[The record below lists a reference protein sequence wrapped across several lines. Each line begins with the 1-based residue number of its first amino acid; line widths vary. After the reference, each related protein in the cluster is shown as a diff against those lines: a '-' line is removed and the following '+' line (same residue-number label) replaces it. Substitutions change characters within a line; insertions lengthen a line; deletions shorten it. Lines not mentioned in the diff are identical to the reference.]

1 MNEQIKNFKT
11 YDEQIQILKSRNL
24 IVDDVDRAKIILSSA
39 SYYELINGYKGCFDT
54 NEDYQNKY
62 SLEFLNAFYVFDHGF
77 QNILFLQSVFI
88 ETSFKTCLSYV
99 ISENFGI
106 HQDDYLDIKNFRK
119 IKNKNDKEELKKL
132 IHKIKYTYKK
142 HFLNPRRKVDQ
153 PTLHYLLNKDHIPAW
168 ILFKNITFNNA
179 IDLYSYLKSTQKLE
193 VIKLVCPDLYSVT
206 NVNNKSE
213 KNLLLS
219 CFINSLQLVRKF
231 RNTIAHNLQFIK
243 YKSGNYKLDF
253 HLLKKTKLKIFI
265 DDYHG
270 ENNNIYSMI
279 VSILLLINDKTL
291 HRDFLLNIYTYLKV
305 NDDDKFDH
313 LYKNEYIRITNIP
326 ESIFENITAYLK

>member
-168 ILFKNITFNNA
+168 ILFKNITFNHA
-179 IDLYSYLKSTQKLE
+179 IDLYSYLKPENKLD
-193 VIKLVCPDLYSVT
+193 VIKLICPDLYNSINIKDAKQVQSLQ
-206 NVNNKSE
+206 N
-213 KNLLLS
+213 

-243 YKSGNYKLDF
+243 YKSGNYKLDIN
-253 HLLKKTKLKIFI
+253 LVKKTPLNIFVDNYNG
-265 DDYHG
+265 DD
-270 ENNNIYSMI
+270 NNIYSMI
-279 VSILLLINDKTL
+279 ISILLLTKDKTV
-291 HRDFLLNIYTYLKV
+291 HKDFLEKIDNYFKPTNNSLDYLYINEYLKISEIPLTI
-305 NDDDKFDH
+305 FD
-313 LYKNEYIRITNIP
+313 RI
-326 ESIFENITAYLK
+326 EKYLK